1 MKDIIGFAA
10 AIIAAIIAVIAFGF
24 TIGTVAMI
32 AGYPKGERKSVEICM
47 EQHPDYCQTV
57 TTFTTDFKKVR

>member
-10 AIIAAIIAVIAFGF
+10 AIIAAITAIIAFGF
-24 TIGTVAMI
+24 AIGTVAMI
-32 AGYPKGERKSVEICM
+32 AGHPKGERTSVEICM
-47 EQHPDYCQTV
+47 DEHPDYCQTV